1 MTLRKKIC
9 SFTIKTLR
17 MDDVI
22 VLHYSNILLCW
33 LFILLLL
40 LQPGLAHEGADTGMT
55 LFIDHLFPYL
65 LPYLILTQWLLRLTN
80 VTSIQHSKWKFY
92 LQVYF
97 LCALGGFPTGA
108 ATISFLFKQNQIT
121 KKEAPLLLA
130 ICHAPSPLF
139 VVGFVGIEILNK
151 PISGWYMLAL
161 FHFVNIVMLVF
172 FILKFRKLNTIPTG
186 FHKEVDSSTSPLI
199 ESIKSSLPT
208 VLLVAATVIFFTTI
222 SFVLTETILRFV
234 ELPEGLM
241 VAVYSILE
249 MTSGLA
255 ESHLLFAN
263 SKWLE
268 LIVLTILSIQGLS
281 IHLQVA
287 VLAKEAQI
295 SMVPYVLTR
304 VVQAV
309 LIPLLYW
316 IIFM

>member
-1 MTLRKKIC
+1 
-9 SFTIKTLR
+9 

-40 LQPGLAHEGADTGMT
+40 LQPGLAHEGADTGMA

-80 VTSIQHSKWKFY
+80 VTSIPQHSKWRFY

-108 ATISFLFKQNQIT
+108 ATISFLYKQNQIT

-161 FHFVNIVMLVF
+161 FHFVNIVMLAF
-172 FILKFRKLNTIPTG
+172 FILKFRKLNSLPAAS
-186 FHKEVDSSTSPLI
+186 HKEESSSTSPLI
-199 ESIKSSLPT
+199 ESIKNSLPT

-222 SFVLTETILRFV
+222 SFVLTETLLHFV
-234 ELPEGLM
+234 KLPEGLM
-241 VAVYSILE
+241 LSVFSLLE

-255 ESHLLFAN
+255 ESHHLFAS

-268 LIVLTILSIQGLS
+268 LIVLSILSVQGLS

-295 SMVPYVLTR
+295 SLVPYFFTR
-304 VVQAV
+304 IVQAV

-316 IIFM
+316 TIFM